1 MSLNPLPLLSCKEG
15 IQEGQYSGEARHG
28 GPPLCSYCILAKAGD
43 CRWGHR
49 GREGAAFRA
58 EIHVNSALVLSQR
71 CLVRVCLPTKPPCRS
86 FMTPKSSGSV
96 RCLGDVHSMTKERCV
111 SCVRG
116 TSYFLRV
123 GLGAEGQG

>member
-1 MSLNPLPLLSCKEG
+1 MVAHPYAHTAYWPSLGTAGGDIEG
-15 IQEGQYSGEARHG
+15 E
-28 GPPLCSYCILAKAGD
+28 K
-43 CRWGHR
+43 
-49 GREGAAFRA
+49 GAAFRT

-71 CLVRVCLPTKPPCRS
+71 CLVRVCLPTKPPCRL

-96 RCLGDVHSMTKERCV
+96 RCLGDVHSMSKERCV